1 MLDKVNKT
9 LDIINGGDSIG
20 SSGLCGMGIGAY

>member
-1 MLDKVNKT
+1 MLDKDNKM

-20 SSGLCGMGIGAY
+20 SSSLCSMGIGAY